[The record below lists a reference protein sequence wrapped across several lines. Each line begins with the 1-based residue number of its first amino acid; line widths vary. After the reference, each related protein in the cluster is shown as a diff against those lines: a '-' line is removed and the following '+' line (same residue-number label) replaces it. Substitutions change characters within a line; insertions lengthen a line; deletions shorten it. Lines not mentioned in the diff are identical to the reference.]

1 VPCSSLLAELLVL
14 FCPVFCRRV
23 AAYISAQIFPSVTTD
38 HPNFILKGI
47 YMTPSG
53 GLRAADERL
62 EKNDSDLL
70 DIRHKLDGFAEAV
83 GVTALEQR

>member
-1 VPCSSLLAELLVL
+1 
-14 FCPVFCRRV
+14 
-23 AAYISAQIFPSVTTD
+23 
-38 HPNFILKGI
+38 
-47 YMTPSG
+47 MTPSG

-70 DIRHKLDGFAEAV
+70 DVRHKLDGFAEAV